1 MVHLVLFW
9 AEEHL
14 EAGFAGN
21 GRALRE
27 LDTLGEKSL
36 RETFEGPREFL
47 AFGVQKLQDLA
58 LGSGYLLFSG
68 RLRHV
73 AEEIEA
79 LQRAAML
86 DDVHLLLEARAHR
99 DMHQRFGDGTGLG
112 GDAARRKRPRGRV
125 GSLLCM

>member
-27 LDTLGEKSL
+27 LHTLGEKSL

-73 AEEIEA
+73 AKKNEA
-79 LQRAAML
+79 LQRAAMRT
-86 DDVHLLLEARAHR
+86 DVHFPRKGGPPR
-99 DMHQRFGDGTGLG
+99 DMHRLFGDGT
-112 GDAARRKRPRGRV
+112 
-125 GSLLCM
+125 